1 MRSEVL
7 PGDNGRVKG
16 RKKTSFL
23 LGRPLLDSGL
33 FYFFKR
39 QKKKKKKEN
48 QIVVT
53 T

>member
-7 PGDNGRVKG
+7 PGANGRVQG
-16 RKKTSFL
+16 RKRTSFL

-33 FYFFKR
+33 FLFFQKT
-39 QKKKKKKEN
+39 KKKKKNEN
-48 QIVVT
+48 QILVT

>member
-7 PGDNGRVKG
+7 PGDSGRVKG

-39 QKKKKKKEN
+39 QKKKKKKK
-48 QIVVT
+48 T
-53 T
+53 KF